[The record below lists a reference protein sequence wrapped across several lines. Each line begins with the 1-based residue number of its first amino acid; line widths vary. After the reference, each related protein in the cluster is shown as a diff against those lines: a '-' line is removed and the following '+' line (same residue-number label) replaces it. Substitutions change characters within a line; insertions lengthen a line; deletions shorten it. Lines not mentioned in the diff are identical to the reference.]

1 MQGDVGHSVDTWKR
15 RTRLTT
21 LLEEIM
27 RTALPLNT
35 GILAIL
41 FVLLVPVQSF
51 ARGHHESGNVKVDIV
66 SDQRG
71 SLRQFHA
78 GLQRVDAE
86 RSYVIARNGE
96 RYRIRISN
104 PSNRRIGVVIA
115 VDGRNIISGSKS
127 HLGSHERMYILG
139 PYQSQ
144 EYDGWR
150 TGRNQINRFYF
161 TGMNDSYA
169 AHWGDQTAMG
179 VVAIAV
185 FNERYQQTYRKND
198 PAGGGRSRRFDKS
211 HSQREAPG
219 TGFGEG
225 EWSPSREVRFAAQK
239 RPAHKTFIK
248 YEWRKTLCRMGVVQC
263 RPKLAGHEHNHNRF
277 WPHDRP
283 HNRRNDGFAPF
294 PSGLLPPRF

>member
-1 MQGDVGHSVDTWKR
+1 
-15 RTRLTT
+15 
-21 LLEEIM
+21 M
-27 RTALPLNT
+27 RTALTRNT

-51 ARGHHESGNVKVDIV
+51 ARGHHESGHVEVDIV

-78 GLQRVDAE
+78 GSQRMDTE
-86 RSYVIARNGE
+86 RSYVIARNDE

-104 PSNRRIGVVIA
+104 PSNERIGVVIA
-115 VDGRNIISGSKS
+115 VDGRNIISGKKS
-127 HLGSHERMYILG
+127 QLSSHERMYILD

-169 AHWGDQTAMG
+169 THWGDQTAMG

-185 FNERYQQTYRKND
+185 FNERNQQTYGKGKRGNG
-198 PAGGGRSRRFDKS
+198 PAGEKRGRKFGKFY
-211 HSQREAPG
+211 SQEEAPG

-263 RPKLAGHEHNHNRF
+263 GPKYTQREQNHNRF
-277 WPHDRP
+277 WPHDTS
-283 HNRRNDGFAPF
+283 HNRKNDGFAPF
-294 PSGLLPPRF
+294 PF

>member
-1 MQGDVGHSVDTWKR
+1 
-15 RTRLTT
+15 
-21 LLEEIM
+21 M
-27 RTALPLNT
+27 RTALTLNT

-41 FVLLVPVQSF
+41 FALLVPVQSF
-51 ARGHHESGNVKVDIV
+51 ARGHHESGNVEIDIV

-78 GLQRVDAE
+78 VPQRVGTE
-86 RSYVIARNGE
+86 RSYVIARNDE
-96 RYRIRISN
+96 RYRIRVSN
-104 PSNRRIGVVIA
+104 PSNKRIGVVIA
-115 VDGRNIISGSKS
+115 VDGRNIISGKKS
-127 HLGSHERMYILG
+127 HLGSHERMYILD

-150 TGRNQINRFYF
+150 TGKNQINRFYF

-185 FNERYQQTYRKND
+185 YNERYQQNYWKND
-198 PAGGGRSRRFDKS
+198 PAGERRRFGKS
-211 HSQREAPG
+211 NSQREAPG

-239 RPAHKTFIK
+239 RPAHKSFIK
-248 YEWRKTLCRMGVVQC
+248 YEWRKTLCRMGIIQC
-263 RPKLAGHEHNHNRF
+263 RPKLADREQNRF

-283 HNRRNDGFAPF
+283 HNRINDGFAPF
-294 PSGLLPPRF
+294 PSELLPPRF

>member
-1 MQGDVGHSVDTWKR
+1 
-15 RTRLTT
+15 
-21 LLEEIM
+21 M
-27 RTALPLNT
+27 RTALTLNT

-41 FVLLVPVQSF
+41 FVLFVPVQSF
-51 ARGHHESGNVKVDIV
+51 AKGHHESGNVEVDIV

-78 GLQRVDAE
+78 GAQRVDTE
-86 RSYVIARNGE
+86 RSYVIARNDE

-104 PSNRRIGVVIA
+104 PSNERIGVVIA
-115 VDGRNIISGSKS
+115 VDGRNIISGRKS
-127 HLGSHERMYILG
+127 HLSSQERMYILG
-139 PYQSQ
+139 PYQSR
-144 EYDGWR
+144 EYEGWR

-161 TGMNDSYA
+161 TGMSDSYA
-169 AHWGDQTAMG
+169 SHWGDQTAMG

-185 FNERYQQTYRKND
+185 FNERYQQTYRKGKKRND
-198 PAGGGRSRRFDKS
+198 SAGEKGSRRFGKS
-211 HSQREAPG
+211 YSQREAPG

-263 RPKLAGHEHNHNRF
+263 RSKYAHREQNHNRF
-277 WPHDRP
+277 WPHDRS
-283 HNRRNDGFAPF
+283 HNNINDGFAPF
-294 PSGLLPPRF
+294 PF